1 MSDII
6 YYKNGEKTFRI
17 SPPTVGTKCPE
28 TKLEVKKMTEIEK
41 TEGEIKVLQ
50 AKLELLKEMEN
61 FKTPVEEAY
70 KRVYGNYPMG
80 EPFWI
85 VFKKGY
91 EAHQSLV
98 DDANKIKAVAS
109 MTNCIIKGNPP
120 YGYVTWHDWYDALGS
135 KGILRNLRIS
145 AKEYQPKEKEQK
157 WDVVRE
163 SVKWCEE
170 HPDESVEDY
179 LKPQTPDKIEENLRE
194 AFQKVQQTE
203 EWKETQKLIDEE
215 DSDKNFK
222 NSLDLIKEWGEKNKP
237 PTLYEILMDWWIN
250 HLDMEQ
256 SDEEI
261 VDGLVDMIDK
271 KFIPPSSD
279 RNGYE
284 WERGMKMIRDK
295 LRNKK

>member
-1 MSDII
+1 M
-6 YYKNGEKTFRI
+6 N
-17 SPPTVGTKCPE
+17 
-28 TKLEVKKMTEIEK
+28 EIEK

-70 KRVYGNYPMG
+70 KKWMG
-80 EPFWI
+80 EYPLVLGVSYFDDNMWSA
-85 VFKKGY
+85 FQEGY
-91 EAHQSLV
+91 NASKITEAP
-98 DDANKIKAVAS
+98 AS

-163 SVKWCEE
+163 SVKWCKE
-170 HPDESVEDY
+170 HREESVEDY

-194 AFQKVQQTE
+194 AFKKVQQTE
-203 EWKETQKLIDEE
+203 EWKETQRKIDVPKE
-215 DSDKNFK
+215 SWMDK
-222 NSLDLIKEWGEKNKP
+222 
-237 PTLYEILMDWWIN
+237 
-250 HLDMEQ
+250 
-256 SDEEI
+256 SDEELVAI
-261 VDGLVDMIDK
+261 LEKNPPDCLKFVMGKTLEGLIEEWWCDVFTRNSDLSMEESIDCLVSMISNWLPKEQSAAGSQNAYVECSVDGYNDALTKIK
-271 KFIPPSSD
+271 S
-279 RNGYE
+279 
-284 WERGMKMIRDK
+284 K

>member
-1 MSDII
+1 MSYCFGGEFEMTETIQQLKEDIALLQM
-6 YYKNGEKTFRI
+6 KLQKLE
-17 SPPTVGTKCPE
+17 E
-28 TKLEVKKMTEIEK
+28 TKS
-41 TEGEIKVLQ
+41 
-50 AKLELLKEMEN
+50 
-61 FKTPVEEAY
+61 PVEEAY
-70 KRVYGNYPMG
+70 KDAYGEYPMG

-98 DDANKIKAVAS
+98 DDANKIKAAVAS

-163 SVKWCEE
+163 SVEWCKE

-194 AFQKVQQTE
+194 AFKKVQQTE
-203 EWKETQKLIDEE
+203 EWKETQRKIDSNYDEMVKNPPEFLKFELGKTLEALITRWWDDVLYGAPFLQDWDREVAIDDLIDRIQ
-215 DSDKNFK
+215 
-222 NSLDLIKEWGEKNKP
+222 LWLP
-237 PTLYEILMDWWIN
+237 R
-250 HLDMEQ
+250 EQ
-256 SDEEI
+256 SHEGTQSASVIDL
-261 VDGLVDMIDK
+261 VDGYNDALTKIK
-271 KFIPPSSD
+271 S
-279 RNGYE
+279 
-284 WERGMKMIRDK
+284 K

>member
-1 MSDII
+1 MTETIQQLKEDIALLQM
-6 YYKNGEKTFRI
+6 KLQKLE
-17 SPPTVGTKCPE
+17 E
-28 TKLEVKKMTEIEK
+28 TKSP
-41 TEGEIKVLQ
+41 
-50 AKLELLKEMEN
+50 A
-61 FKTPVEEAY
+61 EEAY
-70 KRVYGNYPMG
+70 KDAYGEYPMG

-98 DDANKIKAVAS
+98 DDANKIKAAAAS
-109 MTNCIIKGNPP
+109 MINCIIEGNPP
-120 YGYVTWHDWYDALGS
+120 NGCSTWNEWFELFGS
-135 KGILRNLRIS
+135 KGILHHLRIS

-163 SVKWCEE
+163 SVKWHRE

-194 AFQKVQQTE
+194 AFKKVQQTE
-203 EWKETQKLIDEE
+203 EWKETQRKIDSNYDEMVKNPPEFLKFELGKTLEGLIE
-215 DSDKNFK
+215 
-222 NSLDLIKEWGEKNKP
+222 
-237 PTLYEILMDWWIN
+237 DWWIN

-261 VDGLVDMIDK
+261 VDGLVSMISNWLPKPQSAAGSQNVDTELLV
-271 KFIPPSSD
+271 D
-279 RNGYE
+279 GYNDALT
-284 WERGMKMIRDK
+284 KIKSK